1 MIEGLISSAQ
11 QVKKVPRTIWDR
23 IHPRFSMSSCPA
35 SLLSIALNLLGLVL
49 IVPFVGCNNGA
60 EVPPTPA
67 PLQTYV
73 VPPVLMIKDPT
84 GDRRNAKDIAEIQEV
99 VPFDVVIPRAEDLP
113 GDFYITGI
121 SVHPEPASVS
131 EGREEGEERW
141 VQVLLFLRSDEL
153 KAGFTI
159 FEGTAAPIFDS
170 PIAKSFDRED
180 ISLKVIFFD
189 EKKRIAARWEACDI
203 EFFMEGGYLDQFAD
217 DNLLHIV
224 DATVKACE

>member
-1 MIEGLISSAQ
+1 
-11 QVKKVPRTIWDR
+11 
-23 IHPRFSMSSCPA
+23 MSSCPA

-60 EVPPTPA
+60 EVPTTPD

-121 SVHPEPASVS
+121 SVHPEPAAVS

-141 VQVLLFLRSDEL
+141 VQVLLYLRSDEL
-153 KAGFTI
+153 KAGFTL

-170 PIAKSFDRED
+170 PLAKSFDRED

-189 EKKRIAARWEACDI
+189 ERKRIAARWEACDI
-203 EFFMEGGYLDQFAD
+203 EFFMDGGYLDQFAD

>member
-1 MIEGLISSAQ
+1 
-11 QVKKVPRTIWDR
+11 
-23 IHPRFSMSSCPA
+23 
-35 SLLSIALNLLGLVL
+35 
-49 IVPFVGCNNGA
+49 
-60 EVPPTPA
+60 
-67 PLQTYV
+67 
-73 VPPVLMIKDPT
+73 MIKDPT

-121 SVHPEPASVS
+121 SVHPEPAAVS

-153 KAGFTI
+153 KAGFTL
-159 FEGTAAPIFDS
+159 FEGTAAPNFDS

>member
-1 MIEGLISSAQ
+1 MISSAQ

-73 VPPVLMIKDPT
+73 VPPALMIQDPT

-121 SVHPEPASVS
+121 SVHPEPAAVS

-153 KAGFTI
+153 KAGFTL
-159 FEGTAAPIFDS
+159 FEGTAGPIFDS

-189 EKKRIAARWEACDI
+189 EKKRIAARWEACDV
-203 EFFMEGGYLDQFAD
+203 EFFMDGGYLDQFAD